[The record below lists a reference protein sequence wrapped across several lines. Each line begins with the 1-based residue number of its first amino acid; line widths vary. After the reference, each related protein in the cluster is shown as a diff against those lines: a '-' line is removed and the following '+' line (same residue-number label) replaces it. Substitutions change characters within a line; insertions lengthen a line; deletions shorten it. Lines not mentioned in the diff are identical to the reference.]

1 MSSPEDLLR
10 YEDNWPTDKG
20 LTFAGQRAVYRG
32 ADLFAELH
40 ELRWMALFMLG
51 ITGRRF
57 TERQID
63 LFESLWSLS
72 TSYPDPRIWNNR
84 VSALAGTCRS
94 TGALGLSSAIAVS
107 EARIYGFQPIVGA
120 YDFITRANRVRLDG
134 QPLPDLVLQELK
146 RSRTIAGYARPR
158 INSDERIEP
167 LGRRAEALGFGQGE
181 HLETAREIERILI
194 AHRYRLRMNVAAM
207 AAALAADQ
215 GLSRAE
221 YYQFVLPC
229 FIAGMVPCFMD
240 AEDRPAGA
248 FLPLRCDRIE
258 YSGPAARPWS

>member
-1 MSSPEDLLR
+1 MISRENLSK
-10 YEDNWPTDKG
+10 YEDNWSTDKG
-20 LTFAGQRAVYRG
+20 LAFAGQRVVYRG
-32 ADLFAELH
+32 ADLFSDLR
-40 ELRWMALFMLG
+40 ELRWMALFLLG

-107 EARIYGFQPIVGA
+107 EARIYGFRPIVGA
-120 YDFITRANRVRLDG
+120 YDFITRANRARLEG
-134 QPLPDLVLQELK
+134 RALNDLVLGELK

-167 LGRRAEALGFGQGE
+167 LGRRADELGFGRGE
-181 HLETAREIERILI
+181 HLETAREIERVLI

-215 GLSRAE
+215 GLSRKE

-229 FIAGMVPCFMD
+229 FIAGLVPCYMD

-258 YSGPAARPWS
+258 YVGPAPRSWR